1 MSTKLFV
8 GSLAWAT
15 TDQGLQSHFSQVG
28 TVTEARVIMDK
39 QTGRSRGFGFV
50 TMSSP
55 EEAAAAIEKL
65 DKSELDGRPI
75 NVTQAEEKAPGTGGN
90 DRRGGF
96 KQDRGGFSRG
106 GNDQW

>member
-15 TDQGLQSHFSQVG
+15 NDQGLQQHFSQVG

-39 QTGRSRGFGFV
+39 DTGRSRGFGFV

-55 EEAAAAIEKL
+55 EEAQAAISKL

-75 NVTQAEEKAPGTGGN
+75 NVSEAQEKPAG
-90 DRRGGF
+90 DRRQGGF